1 MAKVIFEFKSDFTK
15 HVDKGVMDGFSA
27 SVEVEFDDDKKTSA
41 GLLALVM
48 GDIRKEL
55 IQMGMDE
62 LVKRLHE
69 NGMPAQH
76 GVYAGEATQH

>member
-1 MAKVIFEFKSDFTK
+1 M
-15 HVDKGVMDGFSA
+15 
-27 SVEVEFDDDKKTSA
+27 EFDDDKKTSA

-69 NGMPAQH
+69 NGMPAEH